1 MKKLRATP
9 HVQGQKIRVG
19 VWPGS
24 DNARIYQK
32 MALISNANGR
42 ADVKTSAYFRIFAE
56 DENDKVAEKLASMVS
71 KIHATS
77 ISNGCKL
84 EKLIASPDYN
94 SHNPRDKVS
103 ARELNEG
110 HFCHIKVLQ
119 TDCPAIVGQDKIE
132 VDYVVVGPDVIS
144 LFELKDGD
152 TFDTKKSKGEINSL
166 KTVQAYLKSLYPDKD
181 VRYHFVLWNT
191 ADIKPGSIKV
201 NDIEV
206 GVMMTGAEFCARM
219 NLDYAAI
226 NNSRRS
232 VAKDNKKWFM
242 EQLKV
247 FDN

>member
-1 MKKLRATP
+1 
-9 HVQGQKIRVG
+9 
-19 VWPGS
+19 
-24 DNARIYQK
+24 
-32 MALISNANGR
+32 MALVRNAKGR
-42 ADVKTSAYFRIFAE
+42 PVVKTSGYFRIFAE
-56 DENDKVAEKLASMVS
+56 DDNDKEALMMAAMVS

-77 ISNGCKL
+77 ISNGYKL
-84 EKLIASPDYN
+84 ERIVSSPDYN
-94 SHNPRDKVS
+94 SHNPRYEVS
-103 ARELNEG
+103 ARDLTEG
-110 HFCHIKVLQ
+110 HFRHIEVLQ
-119 TDCPAIVGQDKIE
+119 TECPAIVGQNKIV

-152 TFDTKKSKGEINSL
+152 TFDTKKSKGELNSL
-166 KTVQAYLKSLYPDKD
+166 KTVQAYLKTLHPDKD
-181 VRYHFVLWNT
+181 VRYYFVLWNT

-201 NDIEV
+201 NDLEV